1 MKNVT
6 NLAKQYANEILKN
19 NSFDSVSNLIEKAYI
34 DGFQKCDE
42 FIDMTLLKHP
52 MNTDIIVRT
61 HKGSIYFGKF
71 KIVGPDIISDVI
83 FRPDLTDGEED
94 LKYEYIKEWKN
105 IINK

>member
-6 NLAKQYANEILKN
+6 NLAKQYAALVLNELMSLDELRI
-19 NSFDSVSNLIEKAYI
+19 LIEKTYI
-34 DGFQKCDE
+34 NGFKKCDE

-61 HKGSIYFGKF
+61 HKGSVYFGKF
-71 KIVGPDIISDVI
+71 KVVGSDVI

-94 LKYEYIKEWKN
+94 LKYEIIKEWKN
-105 IINK
+105 VTNEK